1 MRDANPFM
9 AGAEWRQTGR
19 AKESQCLVRA
29 EERCGTEL
37 QPLLG
42 GSRGVP
48 TQGHQAQCGGT
59 DSLCLHRDGDE
70 THAQR
75 SGCGH
80 SGVRR
85 HLWVWPSRLCTAQR
99 DKARGQLGVNPSLAL
114 LLKPFPGERGKRCA
128 CQSGHTPMV
137 GFCPRAAP
145 GSKSS
150 TQRECPFET
159 A

>member
-19 AKESQCLVRA
+19 VKESQYLVCA

-42 GSRGVP
+42 GSRGGP
-48 TQGHQAQCGGT
+48 TWGHQAQCGGT
-59 DSLCLHRDGDE
+59 NSLCLHTDGDE
-70 THAQR
+70 MPAQR

-85 HLWVWPSRLCTAQR
+85 HVWVRPYSLCIAQRGKAKGKLGINSSPSSVPQAFPWRKRQTMCLPVWPHAHRWLLPQR
-99 DKARGQLGVNPSLAL
+99 GTYLEVIHSEGM
-114 LLKPFPGERGKRCA
+114 PF
-128 CQSGHTPMV
+128 
-137 GFCPRAAP
+137 
-145 GSKSS
+145 
-150 TQRECPFET
+150 
-159 A
+159 